1 MKWTGDRNAHI
12 NFEEKQKMD
21 KIEELTSKNPDQTEG
36 FKDRRPEWAAHDYI
50 YIVNTS
56 AIKTSRPI
64 QFKTEVNKSKLSNT
78 FYVLLLIIFI
88 YITKIQSG
96 DLTIYSRNFLRYCP
110 DYTFLGQNSR
120 TRLLPDFQ
128 FLQKAWQW
136 FTFIMDNFQTRTVN
150 RMKKNI
156 YLHNIFLIRT
166 NDFIFIKKQFFFT
179 WVKKR
184 TSWSVPNSKYRIFQY
199 MHRHR
204 DTILYNLS
212 SQPTWGLKG

>member
-1 MKWTGDRNAHI
+1 MKWTWDRDAHI

-78 FYVLLLIIFI
+78 FYVLLLMIFI
-88 YITKIQSG
+88 YITKIQSR

-128 FLQKAWQW
+128 FCRKLGNDLLSLWIISRQGQW
-136 FTFIMDNFQTRTVN
+136 IEW
-150 RMKKNI
+150 KKI
-156 YLHNIFLIRT
+156 
-166 NDFIFIKKQFFFT
+166 FIFITYFSLELMTLFSLKNSFFSLGWKKGHLEVSQT
-179 WVKKR
+179 
-184 TSWSVPNSKYRIFQY
+184 PNTEFSNICT
-199 MHRHR
+199 
-204 DTILYNLS
+204 DTETPFCITFPV
-212 SQPTWGLKG
+212 SQLGV